1 LRYKL
6 QGELVETLTNI
17 IGLRGIKVLRK
28 KNAAECWLT
37 HGYHPTSN
45 KRMSL
50 RRQSEFA
57 PAQLLMVRR
66 RAVFASLT
74 ICLCRQGRRTEFQF
88 ILRRFVVEPKG
99 FSGESASK
107 LVEFVEPITLSAKQR
122 LQGESITT
130 RPEDSGALRTA
141 QKPA

>member
-1 LRYKL
+1 LLRYKL

-28 KNAAECWLT
+28 KNRCGMLADSRLS
-37 HGYHPTSN
+37 YPTSN

-57 PAQLLMVRR
+57 PAQLLIGSPPRR
-66 RAVFASLT
+66 
-74 ICLCRQGRRTEFQF
+74 
-88 ILRRFVVEPKG
+88 LRIPNPLPMSPGQKNRISPFCVVLLSNRKG

-107 LVEFVEPITLSAKQR
+107 LVEFVEPITLSAK
-122 LQGESITT
+122 
-130 RPEDSGALRTA
+130 
-141 QKPA
+141 